1 MKLLPK
7 GIWSQLKQGRILT
20 KVFWKAILPIFL
32 YILFSISNIVFL
44 TMAMHD
50 IPASIAYAVWTG
62 LVIAVSTVI
71 DQIVLKNGFNW
82 LKYLFL
88 LMITLGIIGLKLSTE

>member
-1 MKLLPK
+1 MPK
-7 GIWSQLKQGRILT
+7 GIWSQLKQGKIFT

-88 LMITLGIIGLKLSTE
+88 LMITLGIIGLKLSTK

>member
-1 MKLLPK
+1 MKLMQK
-7 GIWSQLKQGRILT
+7 GIWGQLKQGKILT

-88 LMITLGIIGLKLSTE
+88 LMITLGIIGLKLSTK

>member
-1 MKLLPK
+1 MKLMQK
-7 GIWSQLKQGRILT
+7 GIWGQLKQGKIFT

-71 DQIVLKNGFNW
+71 DQLVLKNGFNW

-88 LMITLGIIGLKLSTE
+88 LMITLGIIGLKLSTQ

>member
-1 MKLLPK
+1 MKLMQK
-7 GIWSQLKQGRILT
+7 GIWSQIKQGKIFT
-20 KVFWKAILPIFL
+20 KVFWKAILPILL

-62 LVIAVSTVI
+62 LVIGVSTVI
-71 DQIVLKNGFNW
+71 DQVVLKNGFNW

-88 LMITLGIIGLKLSTE
+88 LMITLGIIGLKLSTQ